1 MAAFDVVVLGGGTA
15 GVHVATEVAGGGKTV
30 ALVEAGLIGGESA
43 YLACL
48 PSNSLLLSA
57 SRGEPWEDAVAR
69 RAEVTGGLDDSAAAQ
84 RLNRAGVQV
93 IRGAGRIT
101 APGTVEVTRTQ
112 GAPAA
117 AGTGSGTTTLTYSD
131 LVIATGCEPVAPP
144 IEGLSDIPAWTTA
157 QSLSSP
163 DLPRRLI
170 VLGGG
175 PAGCELTQMYASFG
189 SQVTLVEAEPRLL
202 PGEPAF
208 AGEILAAA
216 LRRAGAEIRL
226 GSRATKAERTA
237 DGLTLALEDDTR
249 IDAARLLLASGR
261 RPRLG
266 GLGLGVLGLEVTPGM
281 ALPTTTR
288 CEVAG
293 TGGRVWAAGD
303 VTGPTHTH
311 ASHYQADVVAA
322 NILGRHREADYSAIP
337 RCVFTAPSVFAVGA
351 IPGDAEETAGDGD
364 GPGADHGPH
373 TDHGQ
378 GADRGQG
385 ADHGQGADQSPGNG
399 GRTRRMLRIA
409 RAPSAEAASAEAAA
423 AGASP
428 VTQDGTAAQGG
439 GPRLVTARARLADT
453 ARGYLGQ
460 DDLGRLELYA
470 DAETGVLAGAVAV
483 GPDAASWMSE
493 VTLAIR
499 AKIPVAILADVVHA
513 FPTYGEAL
521 QTALREL
528 AGTGGSTTR
537 ADQQEKRTGTL
548 SELDIETPEG
558 DAIEQHQ
565 EVIADEAVAS
575 PRREVP
581 FDVNEA
587 DAAEQ
592 ERAVGFD
599 DDDYR

>member
-57 SRGEPWEDAVAR
+57 SRGESWEDAVAR

-93 IRGAGRIT
+93 IRGTARIT
-101 APGTVEVTRTQ
+101 APGTVEVTRAQSAT
-112 GAPAA
+112 
-117 AGTGSGTTTLTYSD
+117 TTTLTYSD

-208 AGEILAAA
+208 AGEILAVA
-216 LRRAGAEIRL
+216 LRRAGADIRL
-226 GSRATKAERTA
+226 GFRATKAERTA
-237 DGLTLALEDDTR
+237 DGLTLALEDGTR

-266 GLGLGVLGLEVTPGM
+266 GLGLDVLGLEVTPGM

-303 VTGPTHTH
+303 VTGTTHTH

-337 RCVFTAPSVFAVGA
+337 RCVFTTPSVFAVGA
-351 IPGDAEETAGDGD
+351 IPGGAPETTGAGDGADDGD
-364 GPGADHGPH
+364 GPDTDHGPDADHGPD
-373 TDHGQ
+373 TDHGP
-378 GADRGQG
+378 D
-385 ADHGQGADQSPGNG
+385 ADHGPGNG

-409 RAPSAEAASAEAAA
+409 RAPSAEAASEKG
-423 AGASP
+423 AGAAP
-428 VTQDGTAAQGG
+428 VAQGG
-439 GPRLVTARARLADT
+439 AGPRLVTARARLGDT

-470 DAETGVLAGAVAV
+470 DAGTGVLAGAVAV

-499 AKIPVAILADVVHA
+499 AKIPVAVLADVVHA

-528 AGTGGSTTR
+528 AGTGGSPAR
-537 ADQQEKRTGTL
+537 ADQQEKGTGTL
-548 SELDIETPEG
+548 SELDIETPED